1 MPTHKSNRLKSHH
14 RSLQSLATHRYDD
27 KGSIPHEEKI
37 NNNLKALQWESD
49 DNNSGEDLIDDGE
62 DDLKELA
69 QELNKEEGLGESV

>member
-14 RSLQSLATHRYDD
+14 RSLQSLAAHRYDD

-37 NNNLKALQWESD
+37 NNNLKALQWKSD